1 MQIYWLCALCC
12 TICTCE
18 LVRFKWLHL
27 PLLQSLC
34 ALEVGGARLPA
45 SHNVFVFIA
54 AIQYSNGDW
63 MKMTERGH
71 KLNASIKTLQNFTK
85 EQLKIAGLEDGLQ

>member
-1 MQIYWLCALCC
+1 MGLG
-12 TICTCE
+12 T
-18 LVRFKWLHL
+18 
-27 PLLQSLC
+27 
-34 ALEVGGARLPA
+34 GGPGR
-45 SHNVFVFIA
+45 VTMCVVFIA

>member
-1 MQIYWLCALCC
+1 MDANIGCALRAAFVSWL
-12 TICTCE
+12 E
-18 LVRFKWLHL
+18 LNGCISHCYNHR
-27 PLLQSLC
+27 
-34 ALEVGGARLPA
+34 ALKVGGAGLG

-71 KLNASIKTLQNFTK
+71 KLNASIKTLQNLTK
-85 EQLKIAGLEDGLQ
+85 EQLKIAWVEDGL

>member
-1 MQIYWLCALCC
+1 MRW
-12 TICTCE
+12 
-18 LVRFKWLHL
+18 
-27 PLLQSLC
+27 
-34 ALEVGGARLPA
+34 ARQ

-63 MKMTERGH
+63 RKMTERGH

-85 EQLKIAGLEDGLQ
+85 EQLKIVQPGSRMDCSHMTCVVLLGPSLAPRNILKV